1 MRKKISVIGEGVGIA
16 QDLSRAVDVGA
27 DVRGADVVVLAGD
40 ADLAEIARSAPAAV
54 VVVTGDDIESRCK
67 ETYERLL
74 FPCGRIVGVPASDR
88 VSDAVESIIFE
99 LDDAHDVIA
108 MKDGEF
114 AQRSARLGR
123 AGIRELL

>member
-1 MRKKISVIGEGVGIA
+1 MRKKISVIGEGVEIA

-40 ADLAEIARSAPAAV
+40 GDLAQIARSAPAAAV
-54 VVVTGDDIESRCK
+54 VITGEDIESRCK
-67 ETYERLL
+67 ETYDRLL
-74 FPCGRIVGVPASDR
+74 FPCARIVGVPDPAR
-88 VSDAVESIIFE
+88 VSDVVESIIFE
-99 LDDAHDVIA
+99 LEDAHDVVA

-123 AGIRELL
+123 TGIRELL